1 MVLDATGAVH
11 ERYGARSECLYLV
24 RPDGYVGYRS
34 QPADGD
40 KLLAYL
46 ERIFV

>member
-1 MVLDATGAVH
+1 VLLDPEGEIH
-11 ERYGARSECLYLV
+11 QRYGARSECLYLI
-24 RPDGYVGYRS
+24 RPDGHVGYRG

-46 ERIFV
+46 ETIFV